1 MKDTSPFAPFRHR
14 AFLSYWLVGLAANF
28 GWLIQNVGASWS
40 MTQMHGSPEM
50 VALVQTS
57 VALPLMLFSLP
68 AGAIADTFGRRR
80 TVIVSQGILCAISA
94 LLALASFLG
103 MLSPWGLLAFTFL
116 VGCAKAL
123 NNPAWQTMVS
133 ELVPKSDLP
142 SAVALNSI
150 GFNLAR
156 SVGPAIGGILVAAVG
171 AFSAFMVNAAANLFV
186 LVSASHW
193 KSPEEEDRLPP
204 EGIGSAIMAGLRY
217 VGLSP
222 IHLTVFARGF
232 LFNVAGIAVM
242 ALMPLVARDQLQGG
256 PLTYGL
262 LLGGFGVG
270 AILGAL
276 GAARLRA
283 MVTLEM
289 NVRICTLAYAGGTA
303 LLGSSTFFPL
313 SILAVM
319 ITGAAWPVLLSSLN
333 TTIQLSSPRWVL
345 SRCLAIY
352 QSCNFGGFALG
363 GWVWGMTAGQVG
375 TGEALGISAIAL
387 VVFAAVGL
395 VLPLRQ
401 LDTSSLDPHSR
412 WKKPETSIDMVPKS
426 GPIITSIE
434 YRIAEED
441 TEEFLALMAERRR
454 GRIRDGA
461 RRWTLSRD
469 LVDPE
474 LWHERFKT
482 PTWIETQRHH
492 ARRTVAGAEIAE
504 RLKALHRGPD
514 AGRVHYEL
522 VRPAAPQRPHSPVV
536 AQTPE

>member
-1 MKDTSPFAPFRHR
+1 MKDSSPFAPFRHR

-28 GWLIQNVGASWS
+28 GWLIQTVGASWL
-40 MTQMHGSPEM
+40 MTSMHGAPEL

-57 VALPLMLFSLP
+57 IALPLMLFSLP

-80 TVIVSQGILCAISA
+80 TVMWSQGALCLISA
-94 LLALASFLG
+94 MLAGAAFLG
-103 MLSPWGLLAFTFL
+103 LLSPWGLLGFTFL
-116 VGCAKAL
+116 IGTAKAM
-123 NNPAWQTMVS
+123 NNPAWQSMVS

-142 SAVALNSI
+142 ASVALNSI

-156 SVGPAIGGILVAAVG
+156 SVGPAIGGVLVASVG
-171 AFSAFMVNAAANLFV
+171 AFSAFVVNAAANLFV
-186 LVSASHW
+186 LVSASRW
-193 KSPEEEDRLPP
+193 QSPARDDRLPP
-204 EGIGSAIMAGLRY
+204 EAIGSAMMAGLRY

-222 IHLTVFARGF
+222 IHLTVFLRGF
-232 LFNVAGIAVM
+232 LFNLAGISLM
-242 ALMPLVARDQLQGG
+242 ALMPLVARDQLGGG

-276 GAARLRA
+276 GASRLRA
-283 MVTLEM
+283 MVSLEV
-289 NVRICTLAYAGGTA
+289 NARICTLGYALGTA
-303 LLGSSTFFPL
+303 LLGMSTVFPL

-319 ITGAAWPVLLSSLN
+319 IAGAAWPVLLSSLN
-333 TTIQLSSPRWVL
+333 TTVQLSSPRWVL

-352 QSCNFGGFALG
+352 QSCNFAGFAIG
-363 GWVWGMTAGQVG
+363 GWIWGMTAGQIG
-375 TGEALGISAIAL
+375 TGGAL
-387 VVFAAVGL
+387 VAAAAGLLAVAAFGL
-395 VLPLRQ
+395 VLPLRT
-401 LDTSSLDPHSR
+401 LDTSRLDPHSR
-412 WKKPETSIDMVPKS
+412 WSQPEPEIDMVPKS
-426 GPIITSIE
+426 GPIITSIA

-441 TEEFLALMAERRR
+441 VEEFLSLMAERRR

-469 LVDPE
+469 LLDPE

-492 ARRTVAGAEIAE
+492 ARRTVAGADIAA

-522 VRPAAPQRPHSPVV
+522 VRPASPPPAHEPVL
-536 AQTPE
+536 ATEA